1 MWITPHLQSEEMLS
15 DNENVNIEFE
25 ERLLVDLETDGGS
38 RSSWTRWTR
47 RSTGRRERPP
57 EGTRRAAHERKPRR
71 WPSGCAPSAERIGL
85 IDRVL
90 PRASFHDDWRSIARL
105 LASRAAGEIKTVI
118 RGATIA
124 EAVSAFARL
133 WRSDEHWS
141 AADKVMKR
149 GK

>member
-1 MWITPHLQSEEMLS
+1 MDPLDKALDGAEGATA
-15 DNENVNIEFE
+15 
-25 ERLLVDLETDGGS
+25 LVLTGAGDKAFVSGGDLKELGALRTN
-38 RSSWTRWTR
+38 
-47 RSTGRRERPP
+47 
-57 EGTRRAAHERKPRR
+57 RKPRR

>member
-1 MWITPHLQSEEMLS
+1 MAFRMRTICGTHRP
-15 DNENVNIEFE
+15 DRPGVAAGVF
-25 ERLLVDLETDGGS
+25 S
-38 RSSWTRWTR
+38 RR
-47 RSTGRRERPP
+47 R
-57 EGTRRAAHERKPRR
+57 
-71 WPSGCAPSAERIGL
+71 
-85 IDRVL
+85 
-90 PRASFHDDWRSIARL
+90 RSIARL

>member
-1 MWITPHLQSEEMLS
+1 MDPLDKALDGAEGATA
-15 DNENVNIEFE
+15 
-25 ERLLVDLETDGGS
+25 LVLTGAGDKAFVSGGDLKELGALRTN
-38 RSSWTRWTR
+38 
-47 RSTGRRERPP
+47 
-57 EGTRRAAHERKPRR
+57 RKPRR

-90 PRASFHDDWRSIARL
+90 PPASLHDDWRSIARL
-105 LASRAAGEIKTVI
+105 LASRAEGVI
-118 RGATIA
+118 RGATTT